1 MSNTINNVFDL
12 LAHAIEEAN
21 EKRASEKANADKKAK
36 DETKTVKEIKIDFD
50 NFEDLATGF
59 LNAVFDV
66 VLENQNDNRSDNGTV
81 EDFKEPDCNNCSE
94 CGKCNMNKSGNKNE
108 PKQEQDEDKP
118 EPDSIR
124 DKLLKEIA
132 VEIENEN
139 AKLVK
144 LEKANKLCDYVES
157 VLKETGPDKKYKI
170 IRGTRSIPHSV
181 EVKIPLDIA
190 SYYDLNNMGTINH
203 IKKEIIKKTDV
214 ADVYIQRDDST
225 GTKNGIVIYMPLNG

>member
-1 MSNTINNVFDL
+1 MSNNINNVFDL
-12 LAHAIEEAN
+12 LAHAFEEVSEN
-21 EKRASEKANADKKAK
+21 RASEKANVEKKAK
-36 DETKTVKEIKIDFD
+36 DETRTVKEIKIDFG

-139 AKLVK
+139 AKNGK
-144 LEKANKLCDYVES
+144 IEKANKICKYIET
-157 VLKETGPDKKYKI
+157 VLKETGPDKKYRT
-170 IRGTRSIPHSV
+170 IRGSRSIPHAV

-190 SYYDLNNMGTINH
+190 SYYDLNDMDIINY
-203 IKKEIIKKTDV
+203 IKKEIIRKTDV
-214 ADVYIQRDDST
+214 ADVYIQKDGST
-225 GTKNGIVIYMPLNG
+225 GTKNGIVVYMPLNS